1 MKKLS
6 FLSSTALFR
15 GMTDQEISAA
25 LQLLSCRE
33 QAYEKGAFLFTAEV
47 SPPSLSL
54 VLEGNVSIVREDYW
68 GNRSVIGLA
77 SAGDIFCES
86 FALAGFSSMPVS
98 VVANSPCRILFLSLP
113 SKGGSLPVA
122 FYRNLLGITS
132 CKNIALT
139 QKIQHMS
146 QKTTREKLLSYLSS
160 QAQAAGSSDFSIPFD
175 RQGLADYLSVDRSA
189 LSAQLSSLR
198 REGLLDFHKN
208 HFRLLS

>member
-1 MKKLS
+1 
-6 FLSSTALFR
+6 
-15 GMTDQEISAA
+15 
-25 LQLLSCRE
+25 
-33 QAYEKGAFLFTAEV
+33 
-47 SPPSLSL
+47 
-54 VLEGNVSIVREDYW
+54 
-68 GNRSVIGLA
+68 
-77 SAGDIFCES
+77 
-86 FALAGFSSMPVS
+86 MPVS

-122 FYRNLLGITS
+122 FYRNLLEITS

-160 QAQAAGSSDFSIPFD
+160 QAQAAGSSDFSIPFA

-198 REGLLDFHKN
+198 REGLLDCHKN